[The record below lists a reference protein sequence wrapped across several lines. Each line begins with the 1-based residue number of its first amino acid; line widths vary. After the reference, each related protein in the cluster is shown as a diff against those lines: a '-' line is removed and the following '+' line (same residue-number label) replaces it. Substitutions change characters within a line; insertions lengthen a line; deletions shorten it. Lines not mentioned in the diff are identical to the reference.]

1 MAKPKAVNRGGRP
14 PNPHKAPLPPV
25 TGVRIP
31 DDLRDALDVIV
42 DRENAALAEK
52 GASTNRNAL
61 IVRLLREAVARDAAA
76 HPAHA
81 HEGDTL

>member
-14 PNPHKAPLPPV
+14 PNPNKTPLPPV

-31 DDLRDALDVIV
+31 DDLRDALDIIV
-42 DRENAALAEK
+42 DRENAELAAK

-76 HPAHA
+76 HPAPVA
-81 HEGDTL
+81 DTL